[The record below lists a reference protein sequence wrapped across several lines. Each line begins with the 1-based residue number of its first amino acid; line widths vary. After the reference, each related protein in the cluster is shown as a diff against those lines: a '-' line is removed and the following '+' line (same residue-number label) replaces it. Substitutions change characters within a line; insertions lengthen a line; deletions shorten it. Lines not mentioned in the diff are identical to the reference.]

1 MSKINIAV
9 ACGSGIATSTIAAD
23 AVKEVLE
30 EENISDYKIIK
41 TSMTELPNIIDQVDI
56 VLTTNN
62 YETDEKPHLNIM
74 GFVTGMNEDELK
86 EKLAELLKSL

>member
-41 TSMTELPNIIDQVDI
+41 TSMTELPNVIDQVDI

-74 GFVTGMNEDELK
+74 GFVTGINEDGLK
-86 EKLAELLKSL
+86 AQLAELLKSL